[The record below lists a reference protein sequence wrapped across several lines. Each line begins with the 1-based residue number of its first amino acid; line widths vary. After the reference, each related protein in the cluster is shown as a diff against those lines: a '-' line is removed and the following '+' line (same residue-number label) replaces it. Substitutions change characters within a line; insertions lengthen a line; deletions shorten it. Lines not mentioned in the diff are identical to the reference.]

1 MRWRP
6 ILVSAAISGAAAL
19 ALVMSESAMM
29 GAHVSHPSGGGQ
41 ASVPKTDSGNGGDT
55 AVNGTLDNAQNPS
68 GASGADTTTDS
79 PPDQQPA
86 EQPNSGQSNSGGINP
101 LGTVQQLVP
110 KPGPV
115 PITR

>member
-6 ILVSAAISGAAAL
+6 ILLSAVLSGAAAL

-29 GAHVSHPSGGGQ
+29 GAHVPHTAGGGQ
-41 ASVPKTDSGNGGDT
+41 ASAPKTDSGNST
-55 AVNGTLDNAQNPS
+55 TVNGTFDNGQSPS
-68 GASGADTTTDS
+68 GAFGGDPTTDS
-79 PPDQQPA
+79 PPDQQST
-86 EQPNSGQSNSGGINP
+86 EQPDSGQSGSGAINP

-110 KPGPV
+110 KPGPI

>member
-6 ILVSAAISGAAAL
+6 ILVSAVVSGAAAL

-29 GAHVSHPSGGGQ
+29 GAHVPHSAGGGQ
-41 ASVPKTDSGNGGDT
+41 ASAPNTDSGNST
-55 AVNGTLDNAQNPS
+55 TVNGTFDNGQSPS
-68 GASGADTTTDS
+68 GAFGGETTNDS
-79 PPDQQPA
+79 PEQQST
-86 EQPNSGQSNSGGINP
+86 EQPDSGQSGSGAINP

-110 KPGPV
+110 KPGPI

>member
-6 ILVSAAISGAAAL
+6 ILVSAVLSGAAAL

-29 GAHVSHPSGGGQ
+29 GAHVPHSSGGGQ
-41 ASVPKTDSGNGGDT
+41 ASAPKTDSGNST
-55 AVNGTLDNAQNPS
+55 TVNGTFDNGESPS
-68 GASGADTTTDS
+68 GAFGGEPTSDS
-79 PPDQQPA
+79 PDQQST
-86 EQPNSGQSNSGGINP
+86 EQPNSGQSGSGAINP

-110 KPGPV
+110 KPGPI

>member
-6 ILVSAAISGAAAL
+6 ILVSAVLSGAAAL

-29 GAHVSHPSGGGQ
+29 GAHVPHTSGGGQ
-41 ASVPKTDSGNGGDT
+41 ASVPKTDSGTGT
-55 AVNGTLDNAQNPS
+55 AVNGTFDTGQSPS
-68 GASGADTTTDS
+68 GAFGGDPTTDS
-79 PPDQQPA
+79 PPDQQST
-86 EQPNSGQSNSGGINP
+86 EQPDSGQSGSGAINP